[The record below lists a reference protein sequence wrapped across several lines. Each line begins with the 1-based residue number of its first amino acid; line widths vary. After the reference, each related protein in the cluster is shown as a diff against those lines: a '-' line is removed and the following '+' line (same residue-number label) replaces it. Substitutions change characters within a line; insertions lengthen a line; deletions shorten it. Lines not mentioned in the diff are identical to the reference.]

1 MEAEH
6 PEIPAKLRAHVIWAG
21 IHFALRLQI
30 HQNQLCVI
38 ILPPQQAIK
47 AAGNAALHITQ
58 PVFTGNGLIGLPN
71 GMFQQRFHPFAVFRR
86 IFASV
91 TSRQEIL
98 QRFVYRLPPRL
109 PNMLRLHNPFHRPRI
124 LLALANLRH

>member
-1 MEAEH
+1 VQAQH
-6 PEIPAKLRAHVIWAG
+6 SQIPAELRAHVVRAG

-30 HQNQLCVI
+30 HQHQLCVI
-38 ILPPQQAIK
+38 ILAPQQAIK
-47 AAGNAALHITQ
+47 AAGNAALYVAQ
-58 PVFTGNGLIGLPN
+58 PVFTGNSFIGLPN
-71 GMFQQRFHPFAVFRR
+71 GMLQQRLNPFVVFRR

-98 QRFVYRLPPRL
+98 QRLVYRLPPRL